1 MDYPDPID
9 TIRNVIAGNDSDL
22 DPEVAKEV
30 YGLKDYRK
38 KMKPGTGEDE
48 ELDEADKKMGV
59 VNAKSVEDPDLYQDA
74 EGGHAKIDTD
84 ELTGGE
90 EPELPARK
98 TKAPPKSDA
107 ANKASIAGKLKGK
120 KDNSLV
126 LPATESLRSLFDGEN
141 LSEDFMN
148 SVITI
153 FEVALIERT
162 ETVEEELREQHE
174 AIIVEHTDRLTS
186 ELTEKVDDYLNY
198 VVEEWVKENQLVIEN
213 NLRMEIAEN
222 FIYGLKDLFQENYV
236 DIPDEKVD
244 LFDELVHANEEVSEN
259 LNQQVNENIE
269 LQKQLIES
277 RCSELIET
285 SSKDMTDTESER
297 FRSLAENISFE
308 SENEF
313 VNKLVSLKENY
324 FTENEVSHL
333 DYADEELTETPQP
346 LAEGAMKDYVDA
358 LSRTIK

>member
-22 DPEVAKEV
+22 DPKVAKEV

-38 KMKPGTGEDE
+38 KMKPGTGKDE

-59 VNAKSVEDPDLYQDA
+59 VNAKNEEDPDLYQDA

-90 EPELPARK
+90 EADVPAK
-98 TKAPPKSDA
+98 GSKSASKNDSS
-107 ANKASIAGKLKGK
+107 NKATIAGKLKGK
-120 KDNSLV
+120 KDKSLV
-126 LPATESLRSLFDGEN
+126 IPATESLRSLFDGEN
-141 LSEDFMN
+141 LSEEFMN
-148 SVITI
+148 SVVTI

-162 ETVEEELREQHE
+162 EAVETELRKQHE
-174 AIIVEHTDRLTS
+174 ETLVEHTDRLTS

-213 NLRMEIAEN
+213 NLRMEIAEK
-222 FIYGLKDLFQENYV
+222 FIHGIKDLFQENYV

-244 LFDELVHANEEVSEN
+244 LFDELVHTNKEISEN

-269 LQKQLIES
+269 LHKQLTES
-277 RCSELIET
+277 RCSELIEM
-285 SSKDMTDTESER
+285 SSKNMTDTDSER
-297 FRSLAENISFE
+297 FRNLAENVSFE
-308 SENEF
+308 NEEEF

-324 FTENEVSHL
+324 FTENEVS
-333 DYADEELTETPQP
+333 YVEYTDEVEETSQPLTE
-346 LAEGAMKDYVDA
+346 GSMKNYVDA
-358 LSRTIK
+358 LSRTLK